1 MKFSSGQGNAT
12 EFLNIQSD
20 GSDHQRHSYIHM
32 VYIRTPP
39 QSTTIRPGPGR
50 LFITHQVYRETP
62 LPEQDR
68 MRNCVLSLYFTR
80 DQAIAVIDRQASPYQ
95 VCVNLG
101 KGIFP
106 NIGT

>member
-1 MKFSSGQGNAT
+1 M
-12 EFLNIQSD
+12 
-20 GSDHQRHSYIHM
+20 
-32 VYIRTPP
+32 
-39 QSTTIRPGPGR
+39 GPDC

-68 MRNCVLSLYFTR
+68 MRQPNCVLSLYFTR